1 MSNIRIDGE
10 FFDVSTSYCVYGDNT
25 VSDGRMEWHLFASSD
40 DAGKAARKYWEDM
53 AERDPAEIRMMVG
66 DETLIAWA
74 LGRRAG
80 PGQTRVNSLTEW
92 FDLWLDT
99 PEEHFA
105 GYDGTEASVKAPTG
119 DERQRMNF
127 IRSLGQ
133 ALDEGFV
140 TDASD
145 GEECAGVTVEGVTYW
160 LMEEGYGGWH
170 GTRFSATPYGE
181 AIAADKG
188 DVLDAV
194 NGDEIAA
201 FVQEW
206 DALVEDLG
214 YTPTVAYRSN

>member
-10 FFDVSTSYCVYGDNT
+10 FFDVSTSYDNR
-25 VSDGRMEWHLFASSD
+25 VCDGRMEWHLFASSEK
-40 DAGKAARKYWEDM
+40 AGKEARACWLDM
-53 AERDPAEIRMMVG
+53 AERDPAEFRTMVG

-74 LGRRAG
+74 LGRYAG
-80 PGQTRVNSLTEW
+80 PGHTRVSSLTEW
-92 FDLWLDT
+92 LDLWLDT

-105 GYDGTEASVKAPTG
+105 SYDGTEASVEAPTA
-119 DERQRMNF
+119 DERERMNF
-127 IRSLGQ
+127 IRSIGQ

-145 GEECAGVTVEGVTYW
+145 GAECAGVTVEGVTYW
-160 LMEEGYGGWH
+160 LMEEGYEGWH

-181 AIAADKG
+181 AIGASKD

-194 NGDEIAA
+194 NEDKIAA

>member
-10 FFDVSTSYCVYGDNT
+10 FFDVSTSYSDTT
-25 VSDGRMEWHLFASSD
+25 VCDGSMEWHLFASTE
-40 DAGKAARKYWEDM
+40 DAGKAAREYWEDM
-53 AERDPAEIRMMVG
+53 AERDPTEFRTMVG

-74 LGRRAG
+74 LGRYAG
-80 PGQTRVNSLTEW
+80 PGHTRVASLTEW
-92 FDLWLDT
+92 LDLWLDT

-105 GYDGTEASVKAPTG
+105 SYDGTEASVEAPTA
-119 DERQRMNF
+119 DERERMNF

-140 TDASD
+140 TDGAN
-145 GEECAGVTVEGVTYW
+145 CAGVTVEGVTYW
-160 LMEEGYGGWH
+160 LMEEGYEGWH

-181 AIAADKG
+181 AIEAGKD

-206 DALVEDLG
+206 DALVEELG
-214 YTPTVAYRSN
+214 FTPTVAYRSN

>member
-10 FFDVSTSYCVYGDNT
+10 FFDVSTSYGDNT
-25 VSDGRMEWHLFASSD
+25 VCDGRMEWHLFASREE
-40 DAGKAARKYWEDM
+40 AGEEAREYWRHM
-53 AERDPAEIRMMVG
+53 AERDPAEFRTMVG

-74 LGRRAG
+74 FGRYAG
-80 PGQTRVNSLTEW
+80 AGNIKVSSLSEW
-92 FDLWLDT
+92 LDLWLDT

-105 GYDGTEASVKAPTG
+105 GYDGTEASVEAPTA

-145 GEECAGVTVEGVTYW
+145 GEECAGVAVEGVTYW
-160 LMEEGYGGWH
+160 LMEEGYEGWH

-181 AIAADKG
+181 AIGASKD